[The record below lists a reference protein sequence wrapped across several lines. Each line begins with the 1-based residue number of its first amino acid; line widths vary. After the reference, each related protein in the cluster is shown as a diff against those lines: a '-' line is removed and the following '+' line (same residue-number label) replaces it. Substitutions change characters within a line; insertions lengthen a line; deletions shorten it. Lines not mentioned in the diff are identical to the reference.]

1 MSEDD
6 VIEAKLIESPKASV
20 SKEFN
25 LVIAATFAIS
35 LVFLLLSRHVF
46 DLFSEIGDDDER
58 DNALRVEVWER
69 YKLPYETGGD
79 YGVALEVGPYEIMP
93 TENAWNST
101 HHFVEYTLPLEEG
114 GAAPNGLISLA
125 VWRPLVPEGTL
136 VPVIAE
142 SGPYFQE
149 ASVETPSIEVP
160 GSWLGQMFIDQI
172 LPHGYAFAQISVS
185 GTGRSNHCMDLMGN
199 AEQLGNDAAV
209 RWLGE
214 QSWSNG
220 AVALIGKSYDG
231 STPWQAA
238 MFGSEHDYLKTI
250 VPISGLIGVKEL
262 MWKNGSSEARAP
274 IMHNGVYGSY
284 GLDGDE
290 EDYQN
295 LCPDY
300 IIGPGTGV
308 SAYVFGSEVAGTY
321 WEERYFLDR
330 VIENYKGSVYL
341 IQGMH
346 DWNVDPHMAVPTIN
360 RLIDAGI
367 DARGLFGQWDHD
379 YPDRPVQLDD
389 RSDLGGRGGEAF
401 PEMIRFDWMQDMLEW
416 FDYYLKDIG
425 EQPGQWIEI
434 QSNQGSWRIE
444 DRYPAADTT
453 VQSFELGSDMSNIG
467 GTTTVLPDASNGPV
481 WESAPLETDLY
492 FGGLPRLHVDV
503 TTATLGGQLYAL
515 LEDCDDQNNCIHLG
529 HAIMDLRYHAGGD
542 QIQTWTPVVETIN
555 AKMEFFAMDAE
566 VEAGHVL
573 RLSLL
578 STGEDY
584 LPASTSSV
592 VFVQE
597 GAASTL
603 QIDVFDPSER
613 RYFTPPACTHE
624 RCIQVE

>member
-1 MSEDD
+1 MN
-6 VIEAKLIESPKASV
+6 ESGALSTAGNT
-20 SKEFN
+20 SREFN
-25 LVIAATFAIS
+25 IVLGATLAVSLTFLFVSAVFGEALVDF
-35 LVFLLLSRHVF
+35 LV
-46 DLFSEIGDDDER
+46 DEEESSSI
-58 DNALRVEVWER
+58 RVPVWER
-69 YKLPYETGGD
+69 YTLPYQTDGD
-79 YGVALEVGPYEIMP
+79 FGVALEVGPYDILP
-93 TENAWNST
+93 TENEWNST

-125 VWRPLVPEGTL
+125 VWRPNVPEGVQ

-214 QSWSNG
+214 QTWSNG

-238 MFGSEHDYLKTI
+238 MFGAEHDYLKTI

-284 GLDGDE
+284 GIDGDE

-308 SAYVFGSEVAGTY
+308 GAWAWGGEAAGDY
-321 WEERYFLDR
+321 WAERYFLDR
-330 VIENYKGSVYL
+330 VIENYQGSVYL

-360 RLIDAGI
+360 TLIDAGI
-367 DARGLFGQWDHD
+367 EARGLFGQWDHD

-389 RSDLGGRGGEAF
+389 RSALGGRGGEAF
-401 PEMIRFDWMQDMLEW
+401 PEMVRFDWMQDMLEW
-416 FDYYLKDIG
+416 FDYYLKGIG
-425 EQPGQWIEI
+425 PQPGQWIEI

-444 DRYPAADTT
+444 ERYPPSDINT
-453 VQSFELGSDMSNIG
+453 VSLDLGGLMANIG
-467 GTTTVLPDASNGPV
+467 GSTTVLPDANSGPV
-481 WESAPLETDLY
+481 YESEPLTEDM
-492 FGGLPRLHVDV
+492 FIAGLPRVHVEV
-503 TTATLGGQLYAL
+503 TTATVGGQLYAL
-515 LEDCDDQNNCIHLG
+515 LEDCDSQGNCIHLG
-529 HAIMDLRYHAGGD
+529 HAIMDLRYHEGGD
-542 QIQTWTPVVETIN
+542 DVQTWTPVVETIT

-566 VEAGHVL
+566 VKAGNTL
-573 RLSLL
+573 RLSFT

-584 LPASTSSV
+584 LPASTSSI
-592 VFVQE
+592 VFIQE
-597 GAASTL
+597 GEGSTL
-603 QIDVFDPSER
+603 QLDTFVPEDR
-613 RYFTPPACTHE
+613 RYFTPPVCTHE
-624 RCIQVE
+624 RCLQAQAA